1 MFNECRVCNQ
11 TKPSSDF
18 FLASKN
24 KNSGARRYVDKIC
37 KSCKHE
43 KQTKRRR
50 DFKAWC
56 VEYKGGKCVVCG
68 YNKHQAGMDF
78 HHLDPS
84 KKEFGIGSDKDLI
97 SKEQAKVE
105 LDKCVLL
112 CKTCHAEVHVG
123 VTVLE
128 P

>member
-1 MFNECRVCNQ
+1 
-11 TKPSSDF
+11 
-18 FLASKN
+18 
-24 KNSGARRYVDKIC
+24 
-37 KSCKHE
+37 
-43 KQTKRRR
+43 
-50 DFKAWC
+50 
-56 VEYKGGKCVVCG
+56 
-68 YNKHQAGMDF
+68 MDF